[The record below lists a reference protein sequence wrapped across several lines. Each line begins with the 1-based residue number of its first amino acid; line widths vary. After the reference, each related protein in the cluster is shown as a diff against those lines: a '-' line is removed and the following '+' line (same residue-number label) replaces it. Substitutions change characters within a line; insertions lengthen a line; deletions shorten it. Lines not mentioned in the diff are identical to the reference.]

1 LTCQH
6 APCLVI
12 AQPFQYVK
20 LEEFVDDYYSME
32 KFKKAYKR
40 VVVPLENKSFWA
52 QIDIQVRIR
61 VTLVKRHVG
70 RQRNRFK
77 ASLGAQIVESWVI
90 RRIVQNA
97 TQWNKEKVMFL

>member
-1 LTCQH
+1 
-6 APCLVI
+6 
-12 AQPFQYVK
+12 

-70 RQRNRFK
+70 RQRKNGMKGFLEGGSGK
-77 ASLGAQIVESWVI
+77 KKSDKD
-90 RRIVQNA
+90 
-97 TQWNKEKVMFL
+97 KEQTKKSFQG